1 LIEIKGDRSQPGDD
15 RASLAKEVSVTEE
28 SNEPKGA
35 WKTFT
40 EEIEV
45 AGHQLVNEI
54 NRVLAEGNVRKL
66 VIKSDKGDVFL
77 SVPLTGGAVAG
88 GIAVLAAPWLVI
100 IAAVAGV
107 LARVKIE
114 VLREEASAIADQP
127 SKDDDETRTAA

>member
-1 LIEIKGDRSQPGDD
+1 VPAAQAGHDPASQN
-15 RASLAKEVSVTEE
+15 KEVSVTEE
-28 SNEPKGA
+28 DKDPKGA

-54 NRVLAEGNVRKL
+54 NRLLAEGNVRKL
-66 VIKSDKGDVFL
+66 VIKSEKGDVFV

-100 IAAVAGV
+100 IAAIAGV

-114 VLREEASAIADQP
+114 VLREEAPAITDEAN
-127 SKDDDETRTAA
+127 KDDETRTAA

>member
-1 LIEIKGDRSQPGDD
+1 
-15 RASLAKEVSVTEE
+15 VTEE
-28 SNEPKGA
+28 SKESKGA

-54 NRVLAEGNVRKL
+54 NRLLAEGNVRKL
-66 VIKSDKGDVFL
+66 VIKSEKGDVFV

-100 IAAVAGV
+100 VAAIAGV
-107 LARVKIE
+107 LAKVKIE
-114 VLREEASAIADQP
+114 VVRDEPTAITDETN
-127 SKDDDETRTAA
+127 KDDDETRTAA

>member
-1 LIEIKGDRSQPGDD
+1 
-15 RASLAKEVSVTEE
+15 VTEE
-28 SNEPKGA
+28 SNEPRGA

-114 VLREEASAIADQP
+114 VLREEAPAIADQP